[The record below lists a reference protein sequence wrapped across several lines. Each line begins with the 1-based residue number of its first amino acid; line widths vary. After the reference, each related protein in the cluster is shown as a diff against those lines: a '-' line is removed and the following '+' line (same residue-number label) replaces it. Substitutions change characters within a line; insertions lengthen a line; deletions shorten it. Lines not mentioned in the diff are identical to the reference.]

1 MTAQSDGDRLSV
13 PVGPRDHTQGPQAAR
28 ITLVQYG
35 DYECP
40 YSAEAFGFVQDL
52 QQRFGDQLRYV
63 YRNFPLTHAHPHAE
77 HAAEAAEAAA
87 VQGAFWEMY
96 DYLFAHQRELD
107 DDGLVAAA
115 QTLGLDLERFDGDM
129 WRHTYAERVRED
141 HESGVRGGVIGTP
154 TFFVN
159 GVRQGGPGDFD
170 AALAAIEVAGN
181 E

>member
-1 MTAQSDGDRLSV
+1 MTAQSDDQLSV
-13 PVGPRDHTQGPQAAR
+13 PVGARDHSQGPATAR

-40 YSAEAFGFVQDL
+40 YSRQARPFVQEL
-52 QQRFGDQLRYV
+52 QQRFGDHLRYV
-63 YRNFPLTHAHPHAE
+63 YRNFPLAHAHPHAR
-77 HAAEAAEAAA
+77 HAAEAAEAAGA
-87 VQGAFWEMY
+87 QGAFWEMY

-107 DDGLVAAA
+107 DDGLMAAA

-129 WRHTYAERVRED
+129 RQHTYAERVRED
-141 HESGVRGGVIGTP
+141 HESGVRSGVIGTP

-170 AALAAIEVAGN
+170 VALAAIEGAST